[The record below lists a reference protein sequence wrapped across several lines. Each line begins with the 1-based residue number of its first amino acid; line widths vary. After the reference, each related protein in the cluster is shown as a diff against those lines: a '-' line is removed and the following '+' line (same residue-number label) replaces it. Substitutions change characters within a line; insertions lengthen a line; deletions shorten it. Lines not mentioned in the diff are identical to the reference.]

1 MQKVKTKLSLIA
13 PTVFM
18 VLTLLT
24 TSVAFSSAVNA
35 ADEPDGTCTSGGSDS
50 LSLSNGVNCAKGDDQ
65 DGNLFGAGGIFRT
78 ITNALLFLIGA
89 ISVIMLV
96 YGGFR
101 YATSGGNQ
109 ESVNAAKNTIL
120 YAIVGLVVAILG
132 FAIVQW
138 VVGAL
143 NTSE

>member
-1 MQKVKTKLSLIA
+1 MQKVKTKLSLLA
-13 PTVFM
+13 PTVLM
-18 VLTLLT
+18 VAALLAPVAILGPTVSAADNCTEDLTL
-24 TSVAFSSAVNA
+24 ANGI
-35 ADEPDGTCTSGGSDS
+35 ECGKGTE
-50 LSLSNGVNCAKGDDQ
+50 Q
-65 DGNLFGAGGIFRT
+65 QGNLFGSGGIFTT